1 LDRLR
6 ENVQG
11 AWGRFKRGVHRV
23 RRSRRRRVQQEREQ
37 VERVAEMV
45 HQRRVEGILR
55 GQRAEIARLGGS
67 AIVEE
72 LRMGG
77 EGGNGG
83 WVDVELGGGVAERR
97 GVGREGGCGLAR
109 KVVERVRVVGETLGG
124 RWGSLM
130 CEEDAARRCVW
141 LMMMVLVVLL
151 FVAAGMLIALGRLM
165 D

>member
-1 LDRLR
+1 
-6 ENVQG
+6 
-11 AWGRFKRGVHRV
+11 
-23 RRSRRRRVQQEREQ
+23 
-37 VERVAEMV
+37 MV

-55 GQRAEIARLGGS
+55 GQRAEIARLGGLPV
-67 AIVEE
+67 AGE

-77 EGGNGG
+77 QGGDGG

-151 FVAAGMLIALGRLM
+151 FVIAGMLIALGKLM